1 MMGIE
6 RYEDAFR
13 HMREMCG
20 RAVSE
25 QEALLTRLLRENEDT
40 YYGRL
45 HGFADIR
52 RSSDYCKNVPLTEF
66 ADYDGYIDR
75 IINGE
80 MNVLTSAPAV
90 FFNIS
95 SGSVGEQKYIPI
107 VREDID
113 KHRLYAEEAIPGIVQ
128 SELAHDRSDDL
139 FSCIFN
145 IGDVFMTTLADGRP
159 CGVRS
164 GIYLQSAM
172 AADTLDTS
180 VYTAP
185 PDIMFPHKITDMLY
199 PKVRYA
205 LANENITAIHG
216 VFIHRAAGLFAYI
229 ERNFDA
235 FIYDIRHGTVGGGF
249 RMSDDIRRQL
259 SGRFAPDPARADC
272 LASLAGSDLADGMLL
287 KIWPKL
293 RYIRCINGGQ
303 FSVYGDSAAKY
314 VRGVPMHSYIYAASE
329 SGIGVSPGMDM
340 PGEYVLLPDVCY
352 TEFLPA
358 DDDCESKDTL
368 TIGELETGKRYE
380 IVITTLSGLYR
391 YRIGDV
397 IEVTGRYGEAP
408 IIKVCYRRGLVMN
421 IADERMNLSQLE
433 PAVMLFEEKTGVSTL
448 QYCFSGEMHDTA
460 PRYVMYIEGTPND
473 TKNAGKILDEC
484 LCRFGVNY
492 KNERSIGSLGMPVV
506 KALRAGSFAEY
517 YAKYRDGKRNDQ
529 LKPLRI
535 LSAPEQ
541 TAFFNSRAEENYE

>member
-1 MMGIE
+1 MENE

-13 HMREMCG
+13 HLREVCG

-25 QEALLTRLLRENEDT
+25 QEKLLKRLLRENEDT
-40 YYGRL
+40 FYGKRYC
-45 HGFADIR
+45 FADIR
-52 RSSDYCKNVPLTEF
+52 HSGEYRRKVPLTEF
-66 ADYDGYIDR
+66 SDYDGYIDR

-80 MNVLTSAPAV
+80 GNVLTSAPAV

-128 SELAHDRSDDL
+128 SNISHDRPDDL
-139 FSCIFN
+139 FGCIFN
-145 IGDVFMTTLADGRP
+145 IGDVFMTSLPDGRL

-172 AADTLDTS
+172 AADALDAS

-185 PDIMFPHKITDMLY
+185 PDIMFPKKITDMLY
-199 PKVRYA
+199 PKVRCA

-235 FIYDIRHGTVGGGF
+235 FIYDIRHGTVGEGF
-249 RMSDDIRRQL
+249 RMSDDVRRQL
-259 SGRFAPDPARADC
+259 EGRFVPDPARADR
-272 LASLAGSDLADGMLL
+272 LASLAGKELGDGMLL

-314 VRGVPMHSYIYAASE
+314 VKGVPIHSYIYAASE
-329 SGIGVSPGMDM
+329 SVMGVSPGMDM
-340 PGEYVLLPDVCY
+340 PGEYVLIPDVCY

-358 DDDCESKDTL
+358 DDEGEGTDTL

-380 IVITTLSGLYR
+380 IIITTLSGLYR

-408 IIKVCYRRGLVMN
+408 VIKVCYRKGLVMN

-433 PAVMLFEEKTGVSTL
+433 PAVMLFEEKTGISTL
-448 QYCFSGEMHDTA
+448 QYCFSGEMNDTA
-460 PRYVMYIEGTPND
+460 PRYVMYIEGAPAD
-473 TKNAGKILDEC
+473 TQNAGKILDEC
-484 LCRFGVNY
+484 LCKFGVNY
-492 KNERSIGSLGMPVV
+492 KNERSIGSLGMPAV

-535 LSAPEQ
+535 LSSSEQ
-541 TAFFNSRAEENYE
+541 TAFFNSRTEGNHE